1 MNTINLAIK
10 NLFSKP
16 LNLLLSLILFSLG
29 VGLVSFLYLFSN
41 QFNEKFSANLAGVD
55 LVIGAK
61 GSPLQ
66 LILCNMYHID
76 NPTGN
81 INIKDAKPFLN
92 PKHPLI
98 KLAVPLSLGDNYM
111 SYRIIGTNDNFL
123 KLYSASIESGSL
135 WKNDLDVTLGK
146 IVADKTNLKVGD
158 TFTSSHGFVQD
169 DDLAHDHA
177 KFKVVGI
184 LKPTGAVVDQL
195 ILTNTA
201 SIWEMHAHEENT
213 KIENHNEAI
222 KEDHD
227 HDDHDHDAEPKEVSI
242 KDEHTN
248 HENDHGHDTTHT
260 VGNSNIDLATQM
272 DKQITSILVQY
283 KSRSNYQALNMPR
296 MINENT
302 AMQAAAPAY
311 EINKLNAMLGTGTE
325 TIKYIAILIAIVSMI
340 SIFISLYR
348 SMKERKYELAIM
360 RVMGSDRS
368 NLFGLILIEGIVI
381 AIIGWF
387 IGIVLSHI
395 GMAILGKYL
404 TDDFRYTFDAW
415 SMIKE
420 EWDLLAVAICL
431 GALAAII
438 PAIGAANTDI
448 NKTLGNQ

>member
-1 MNTINLAIK
+1 MHTITLALK
-10 NLFSKP
+10 NLFNKP

-29 VGLVSFLYLFSN
+29 VGLISFLLLFN
-41 QFNEKFSANLAGVD
+41 TQLNEKFTANLAGVD

-98 KLAVPLSLGDNYM
+98 KLAVPLSLGDNYR
-111 SYRIIGTNDNFL
+111 SYRIVGTNYNVL
-123 KLYSASIESGSL
+123 KLYNASIGSGQL
-135 WKNDLDVTLGK
+135 WKNDLEVTIGHQ
-146 IVADKTNLKVGD
+146 VATNTGLKLGD
-158 TFTSSHGFVQD
+158 TFTSSHGFVED
-169 DDLAHDHA
+169 ADLAHDHS

-201 SIWEMHAHEENT
+201 SIWEMHEHSPTTSMAQDTAHHEE
-213 KIENHNEAI
+213 
-222 KEDHD
+222 HD
-227 HDDHDHDAEPKEVSI
+227 HAESHEEHDHADHQ
-242 KDEHTN
+242 EHKTI
-248 HENDHGHDTTHT
+248 DTTAAH
-260 VGNSNIDLATQM
+260 VHDNSNVDLLSHL

-283 KSRSNYQALNMPR
+283 KSTSNYQALNMPR

-311 EINKLNAMLGTGTE
+311 EINKLYSMIGTGTE
-325 TIKYIAILIAIVSMI
+325 TIRFIALLIAFVSMV

-348 SMKERKYELAIM
+348 SMKERKYELALM
-360 RVMGSDRS
+360 RVMGSSRT
-368 NLFGLILIEGIVI
+368 NLFGLILIEGMAI
-381 AIIGWF
+381 AIIGWL
-387 IGIVLSHI
+387 IGIVLSHV
-395 GMAILGKYL
+395 GMSVLGQYL
-404 TDDFRYTFDAW
+404 SADFRYTFDAW
-415 SMIKE
+415 RMIAE
-420 EWDLLAVAICL
+420 EWWLLAFAIGL
-431 GALAAII
+431 GALAALI

-448 NKTLGNQ
+448 NKTLSNQ